1 MAFFP
6 CAHASHLQWRQALS
20 QVVAQLRAQMA
31 MQSGQGWPT
40 LGLVY
45 LSTPYAEH
53 AADILAALTQELPD
67 VQHWSGM
74 SASAV
79 LGGDMRYAGEQ
90 GALVVMLPMLAEA
103 DFRLF
108 SGLRPI
114 AKVAADGFAIHSVLV
129 HGDGRMPELEE
140 LLLELATHTASG
152 EMMGGFGSERHS
164 GMQLAWS
171 RQHRHPQDTGLL
183 SGGLSGV
190 AFSDQIHTLSRVVQ
204 GCKPLALP
212 MEITD
217 ARDHVILGLNGRPAL
232 DVLMQT
238 LDVELEVDAQ
248 AAIGRVRQTLV
259 ALAAGPYTPHS
270 SSIDVRARVRPIV
283 GLDPLR
289 RGLVLD
295 ETVDPG
301 MHLAFCERSSS
312 AAWSELRRACA
323 EIQEQLTPDIP
334 WPAAGAQAP
343 ARMVCGAIYVR
354 SHLRGATSA
363 ANEVDA
369 ELQLIRHALGPIP
382 LVGFVTAGE
391 ISGREVHGM
400 SGQLTVFTQ
409 PLDIHAS

>member
-6 CAHASHLQWRQALS
+6 CAHASHLEWRQALS
-20 QVVAQLRAQMA
+20 QVAAQVRAQMV
-31 MQSGQGWPT
+31 MQSGQDWPS

-45 LSTPYAEH
+45 LTTPYTEH
-53 AADILAALTQELPD
+53 AAEILAALAQELPD
-67 VQHWSGM
+67 VHHWCGM
-74 SASAV
+74 SAAAV
-79 LGGDMRYAGEQ
+79 LGGDMRYAGGEQ
-90 GALVVMLPMLAEA
+90 GALAIMLPLLGDA

-114 AKVAADGFAIHSVLV
+114 AKVAAEGFAIHSVLV
-129 HGDGRMPELEE
+129 HGDGHTPELEE

-152 EMMGGFGSERHS
+152 EMMGGFGSERHC

-171 RQHRHPQDTGLL
+171 SQRSHPLDTGLL

-190 AFSDQIHTLSRVVQ
+190 VFGDQVHTISRVVQ
-204 GCKPLALP
+204 GCRPLALP

-217 ARDHVILGLNGRPAL
+217 AREHVILGLNGRPAL
-232 DVLMQT
+232 DVLMET
-238 LDVELEVDAQ
+238 LNVQLEVDAQ
-248 AAIGRVRQTLV
+248 AAIGRVRHTLL
-259 ALAAGPYTPHS
+259 ALAVGPYTPHS

-289 RGLVLD
+289 HGLVLD
-295 ETVDPG
+295 EVVSPG
-301 MHLAFCERSSS
+301 MYVAFCERSASS
-312 AAWSELRRACA
+312 AWSELRRACA

-343 ARMVCGAIYVR
+343 ARIVCGAIYVR
-354 SHLRGATSA
+354 SHLRGGTAAT
-363 ANEVDA
+363 NEVDA

-409 PLDIHAS
+409 PLAAA

>member
-6 CAHASHLQWRQALS
+6 CAHASHLQWRQALT
-20 QVVAQLRAQMA
+20 QVVTQVRAQMA
-31 MQSGQGWPT
+31 MQSGQDWPA
-40 LGLVY
+40 LGLMY
-45 LSTPYAEH
+45 LSTPYVPH
-53 AADILAALTQELPD
+53 AAEILAALTQELPE
-67 VQHWSGM
+67 VHHWSGM
-74 SASAV
+74 SAPAV

-90 GALVVMLPMLAEA
+90 GAMAVMLPLLGET

-114 AKVAADGFAIHSVLV
+114 AKVASDGFAIHSVLV
-129 HGDGRMPELEE
+129 HGDGRMPQLEE
-140 LLLELATHTASG
+140 LLLELASHTASG
-152 EMMGGFGSERHS
+152 EMMGGFGSERRS

-171 RQHRHPQDTGLL
+171 LQSSHSEDTGLL

-190 AFSDQIHTLSRVVQ
+190 AFSDQVHTVSRVVQ
-204 GCKPLALP
+204 GCRPLALP

-217 ARDHVILGLNGRPAL
+217 AREHVILGLNGRPAL
-232 DVLMQT
+232 DVLMET
-238 LDVELEVDAQ
+238 LGVQLEVDAQ
-248 AAIGRVRQTLV
+248 AAIGRVRHTLV

-270 SSIDVRARVRPIV
+270 SSIDVRARVRPIM

-295 ETVDPG
+295 EVVDQG
-301 MHLAFCERSSS
+301 MYLAFCERSGSS
-312 AAWSELRRACA
+312 AWSELRRACA

-343 ARMVCGAIYVR
+343 ARIVCGAIYVR
-354 SHLRGATSA
+354 SHLRGGTAAT
-363 ANEVDA
+363 NEVDA

-409 PLDIHAS
+409 PLAT